1 MTRDQFHARLTA
13 LDLTVTEF
21 AALVQ
26 CAPKTVQD
34 WGTRYGVPYY
44 ARLIL
49 VLLEER
55 RGAHGLL
62 GRPACTGRLAP
73 GEHATLTHI
82 KLSYAGISKT
92 TPGIPPTVTSRAG

>member
-1 MTRDQFHARLTA
+1 MTREDFHARLA
-13 LDLTVTEF
+13 AIDLTPEEF
-21 AALVQ
+21 AAITQ
-26 CAPKTVQD
+26 CSAKTVRD

-62 GRPACTGRLAP
+62 GRAR
-73 GEHATLTHI
+73 
-82 KLSYAGISKT
+82 
-92 TPGIPPTVTSRAG
+92 